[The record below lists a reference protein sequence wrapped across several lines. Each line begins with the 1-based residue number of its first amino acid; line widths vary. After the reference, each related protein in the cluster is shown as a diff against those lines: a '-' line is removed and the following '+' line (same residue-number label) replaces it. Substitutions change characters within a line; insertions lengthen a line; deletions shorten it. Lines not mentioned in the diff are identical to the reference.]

1 MLTQSNYTI
10 VHRMNKRSFQAR
22 GYKQEQDIVLVL
34 KMLKIQAF
42 FPLALKYPTLS
53 MEHRAVIAAASL

>member
-1 MLTQSNYTI
+1 
-10 VHRMNKRSFQAR
+10 MNKRSFQAR

-34 KMLKIQAF
+34 KTLKIQAF